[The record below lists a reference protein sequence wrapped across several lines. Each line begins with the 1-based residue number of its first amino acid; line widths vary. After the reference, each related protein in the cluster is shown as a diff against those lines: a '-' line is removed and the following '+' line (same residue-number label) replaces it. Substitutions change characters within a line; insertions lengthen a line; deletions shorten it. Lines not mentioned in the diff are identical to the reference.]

1 MMLKFCNK
9 FQKLFSIKNDEP
21 NFEGK
26 IKLLNNVEKLDQ
38 RLGDHYKHTLQ

>member
-9 FQKLFSIKNDEP
+9 FQKLFSIKNDEA

-26 IKLLNNVEKLDQ
+26 IKLLNSVEKLDQ
-38 RLGDHYKHTLQ
+38 RLGHHNNYT

>member
-9 FQKLFSIKNDEP
+9 FQKLFSIKNDEA

-26 IKLLNNVEKLDQ
+26 IKLLNSVEKLDQ
-38 RLGDHYKHTLQ
+38 RLGHHYKHT